1 MVIFDIPK
9 TVFQQRYEFEI
20 EKIKIKYTG
29 EWRKGIAIGY
39 GSNPLSYQDIPY
51 LITKDKVLYRGE
63 NDYYHVDEIY
73 RTSEGYY
80 LVYCYR
86 DCSAPGKDSDY
97 RGPFLTHVI
106 SEDGKTRISPYK
118 MINGDMNT
126 GWCDS
131 NNKRVFVP
139 REMGMGIIEFE
150 NSFYRLEDFKKLYDI
165 PSKFKIESIFER
177 GLCLLSVPEDNRDF
191 IVTVKNKEAIDY
203 IDVNNVD
210 KLTELIEKTNDI
222 SLINYNCSENNAV
235 IKVIKKQQQKIEN
248 KEFNEKR
255 KRLKKVEFYSS
266 TSYPRN
272 YISKE
277 SATKEEFLNGII
289 LSEEEIKKIQE
300 LYQTVCNEGE
310 NEGYEKYRFHIR
322 DVEHISEHCLEC
334 MFYRDFMLLRI
345 GGNMYDE
352 HKMFSF
358 YSLNGKCL
366 SKKVYKNLQSTN
378 GPIRVE
384 QDKNFDNHIFYYQN
398 GYKECGFVVIKDGK
412 LYDNPLPEFMY
423 NTYRWSIHEHFIE
436 YDKERYDF
444 FMNKITMNYVDI
456 EIEEVIK
463 KYLFRIKPDFQ
474 CYISTDHQARE
485 KYIDGKLY
493 LPTPGQLSDIQNEL
507 HFKRKNI
514 PNYIKEVSYIA
525 DYVDNE
531 GEPYSLYLFK
541 CRPHAYCDSN
551 GRVFY
556 NFNPDKVVL

>member
-9 TVFQQRYEFEI
+9 TVFHQRYEFEI

-39 GSNPLSYQDIPY
+39 GSNPLIYQDIPY

-80 LVYCYR
+80 LVYYYR

-97 RGPFLTHVI
+97 RGPILKCVI
-106 SEDGKTRISPYK
+106 SEDGKTKITPYK
-118 MINGDMNT
+118 MKGGDLNT
-126 GWCDS
+126 GWYDS
-131 NNKRVFVP
+131 NNKKVFVP
-139 REMGMGIIEFE
+139 KEMGLSIVEFE
-150 NSFYRLEDFKKLYDI
+150 NSFYRLEDFKKLYEI

-277 SATKEEFLNGII
+277 SATKEEFLKLGTPDESPDQGFNMGVLALKIAGKKNGVSKLHGDI
-289 LSEEEIKKIQE
+289 L
-300 LYQTVCNEGE
+300 
-310 NEGYEKYRFHIR
+310 R
-322 DVEHISEHCLEC
+322 
-334 MFYRDFMLLRI
+334 
-345 GGNMYDE
+345 GNMYDE

-384 QDKNFDNHIFYYQN
+384 QDKNFDNHNFYYQN

-423 NTYRWSIHEHFIE
+423 NTYRYSIHEHFIE

-444 FMNKITMNYVDI
+444 FFNKIKMNYVDI

-463 KYLFRIKPDFQ
+463 KYFFRIKPDFQ
-474 CYISTDHQARE
+474 CYISTDHQAKE
-485 KYIDGKLY
+485 KYVDGKLY

-507 HFKRKNI
+507 HFKRKNL
-514 PNYIKEVSYIA
+514 PNYIKEVSHIA

-531 GEPYSLYLFK
+531 NEPYSLYLFK
-541 CRPHAYCDSN
+541 CRPHAYCDTE

>member
-9 TVFQQRYEFEI
+9 TVFHQRYEFEI

-97 RGPFLTHVI
+97 RGPFLTYVI

-118 MINGDMNT
+118 MINGDINT

-277 SATKEEFLNGII
+277 IATKEEFL
-289 LSEEEIKKIQE
+289 KI
-300 LYQTVCNEGE
+300 
-310 NEGYEKYRFHIR
+310 
-322 DVEHISEHCLEC
+322 
-334 MFYRDFMLLRI
+334 
-345 GGNMYDE
+345 
-352 HKMFSF
+352 
-358 YSLNGKCL
+358 
-366 SKKVYKNLQSTN
+366 
-378 GPIRVE
+378 
-384 QDKNFDNHIFYYQN
+384 
-398 GYKECGFVVIKDGK
+398 
-412 LYDNPLPEFMY
+412 
-423 NTYRWSIHEHFIE
+423 
-436 YDKERYDF
+436 
-444 FMNKITMNYVDI
+444 
-456 EIEEVIK
+456 
-463 KYLFRIKPDFQ
+463 
-474 CYISTDHQARE
+474 
-485 KYIDGKLY
+485 
-493 LPTPGQLSDIQNEL
+493 
-507 HFKRKNI
+507 
-514 PNYIKEVSYIA
+514 
-525 DYVDNE
+525 
-531 GEPYSLYLFK
+531 
-541 CRPHAYCDSN
+541 
-551 GRVFY
+551 GRAHV
-556 NFNPDKVVL
+556 